1 MNYKVAILP
10 ILICLLSSCSF
21 QHRTN
26 KASSEAPSVNSADSV
41 NETET
46 PIFPK
51 EYQVRYEKPING
63 FTVTALIEAY
73 EEDDSGPAVLTFKK
87 SDVSFTVL
95 VLPFSKE
102 GFSLKNYYD
111 THEEILLQYVP
122 KPKGVMLYDKEP
134 FCFSDIDYDGVDE
147 IIVLD
152 SKGGAHGVS
161 SYFVYEQDGSL
172 RQDGPFEILFDEHAE
187 FDAKN
192 KTITRYY
199 YEDGASERTVLIYK
213 HEKDG
218 QFVLIN
224 DK

>member
-1 MNYKVAILP
+1 MNYRVAILRS
-10 ILICLLSSCSF
+10 LIGLLSGCCF
-21 QHRTN
+21 QNRTN
-26 KASSEAPSVNSADSV
+26 KVSREASPADSV

-46 PIFPK
+46 PIFPQ

-95 VLPFSKE
+95 VEPFSKE

-111 THEEILLQYVP
+111 TLEEILLQYVP

-147 IIVLD
+147 IIVLE

-172 RQDGPFEILFDEHAE
+172 
-187 FDAKN
+187 
-192 KTITRYY
+192 
-199 YEDGASERTVLIYK
+199 
-213 HEKDG
+213 
-218 QFVLIN
+218 
-224 DK
+224 

>member
-10 ILICLLSSCSF
+10 ILICLLSGCCF
-21 QHRTN
+21 QNRTN
-26 KASSEAPSVNSADSV
+26 KVSREASPADSV

-95 VLPFSKE
+95 VEPFSKE

-111 THEEILLQYVP
+111 TLEEILLQYVP

-134 FCFSDIDYDGVDE
+134 FCFQTMDGQELE
-147 IIVLD
+147 I
-152 SKGGAHGVS
+152 GVGNT
-161 SYFVYEQDGSL
+161 YIAILPADGSV
-172 RQDGPFEILFDEHAE
+172 E
-187 FDAKN
+187 
-192 KTITRYY
+192 Y
-199 YEDGASERTVLIYK
+199 
-213 HEKDG
+213 
-218 QFVLIN
+218 
-224 DK
+224 